1 MSDSETPAS
10 EVGQG
15 TGVEAGGAR
24 RAARAGRQVTEAR
37 QQRAE
42 AHIDGQAAVC
52 PYAAVLPLRRPTRI
66 SYTSRFRQGAPP
78 ANLCGRRSR
87 CLRTKIRQVS
97 SILAALSLR
106 LALAYTSRAAIRVA
120 DLTSSRGWMS
130 SEASCGDADLKLEPD
145 CGNGLCSTRKR
156 RLVGK
161 HVPAAA

>member
-1 MSDSETPAS
+1 M
-10 EVGQG
+10 
-15 TGVEAGGAR
+15 
-24 RAARAGRQVTEAR
+24 TEAR

-66 SYTSRFRQGAPP
+66 SYTSRFCQGAPH

-145 CGNGLCSTRKR
+145 CGKLPVLDSEEAPGGQVCTCGSLTARAEDGESVRVSPR
-156 RLVGK
+156 RGV
-161 HVPAAA
+161 